1 MNDKARKVLDEI
13 TGAFYGLFLLFGVQ
27 PHEKIAHDVNKLL
40 DELEELLE
48 CQKN

>member
-1 MNDKARKVLDEI
+1 MNDRAKIVLEKI

-27 PHEKIAHDVNKLL
+27 PDNQIAHDVNKLL

-48 CQKN
+48 CQK